1 MMKTDPGLPSLR
13 YKLSHHS
20 MVVMLPNLN
29 QYDQIQHSPRDMIT
43 HHMCATSW
51 LWVPAMRF
59 LAAMSAF
66 SGSTRYAAVRPVIK
80 PCPNTNSPIDT
91 VLKYKTDKRLPSSP
105 SHQHRNR
112 SLQEY
117 PASAADTLYR
127 TPARTEEVPS
137 V

>member
-1 MMKTDPGLPSLR
+1 
-13 YKLSHHS
+13 

-29 QYDQIQHSPRDMIT
+29 QYNQIQHSRPGNDHAPHVRNLMALGPCYALLSCDVGIFGVNKVRSGPSGDQALSKIQA
-43 HHMCATSW
+43 HQ
-51 LWVPAMRF
+51 
-59 LAAMSAF
+59 LA
-66 SGSTRYAAVRPVIK
+66 
-80 PCPNTNSPIDT
+80 

-112 SLQEY
+112 SPQEY

-127 TPARTEEVPS
+127 TPAHRAEVPS